1 MQVSENDFVLSP
13 VFGGGLTKYL
23 KGQLAWFIF
32 YYSTIL
38 PLNAILLLHVTL
50 LLCNRTE
57 LNQWE
62 PLSWVSE
69 RSLVAHGWGMTC
81 VRWRVHIWAWGPR
94 LGSGKSLSCSF
105 HEAGGLGSPPS
116 SGSLLGPFQQQ
127 LQTETWNI
135 RVSTDKLAAKN
146 WWGFSRTW
154 KSNLVCN

>member
-13 VFGGGLTKYL
+13 VFWEGLTKYL

-50 LLCNRTE
+50 LPCNRTA

-62 PLSWVSE
+62 PLSWISE
-69 RSLVAHGWGMTC
+69 RSLVAHRWGMT
-81 VRWRVHIWAWGPR
+81 A
-94 LGSGKSLSCSF
+94 CSAEGA
-105 HEAGGLGSPPS
+105 HLGLGTKAGVRRVTVLFISRSGWARLPPS

-127 LQTETWNI
+127 LQMETWNV